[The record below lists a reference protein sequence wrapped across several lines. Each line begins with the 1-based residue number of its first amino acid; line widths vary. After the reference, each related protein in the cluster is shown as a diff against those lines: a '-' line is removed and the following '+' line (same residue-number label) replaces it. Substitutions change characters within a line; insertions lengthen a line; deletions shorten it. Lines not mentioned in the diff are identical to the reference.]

1 MRGQSGQTGTF
12 ASLAALAILV
22 GACGGGPGASQATG
36 TAGVSQPAAA
46 TAASETPAQVMARL
60 YELAKPEGNVA
71 LYSSTNNDDAKKILP
86 EFEKQF
92 PGIKV
97 THTRASGEAL
107 VQRLVTEKKAGQDLF
122 DVVETNLFEVLF
134 VIEQGYTQKYVVS
147 SAADFPAEA
156 RAADGA
162 WIAGRFNNDLPG
174 INTEKMPAGVTVKTW
189 KDLCNPA
196 LSGKIAV
203 EQSDVVIYSSLR
215 KLFGDTEAQA
225 ILRCI
230 AANKPSLRS
239 GHTDMAN
246 LLAAG
251 EFAVTLSSNG
261 HRLAQLKYEEKKPID
276 WAKTDPI
283 ITDVQSVALSNKPKN
298 PNAAK
303 LFLEWFTSPDGQRA
317 IAATGRVP
325 ASGKVPAK
333 YPDLH
338 NFAKILF
345 VNQDLRKDFEKD
357 AEFWRTTFGIK

>member
-1 MRGQSGQTGTF
+1 MRAQIRTM
-12 ASLAALAILV
+12 AILAALALLV
-22 GACGGGPGASQATG
+22 GACGGGPGASQATA
-36 TAGVSQPAAA
+36 TPAAT
-46 TAASETPAQVMARL
+46 TAAPTVASETPAQVMARL
-60 YELAKPEGNVA
+60 YELAKAEGGVA

-134 VIEQGYTQKYVVS
+134 VIESGYTQKYKVAS
-147 SAADFPAEA
+147 FGDYPDAAKDK
-156 RAADGA
+156 DGA
-162 WIAGRFNNDLPG
+162 WVAGRFNNDLIG
-174 INTEKMPAGVTVKTW
+174 INTEKVPAGVSIKTW

-196 LSGKIAV
+196 LKGKIAV
-203 EQSDVVIYSSLR
+203 EQSDVVIYSAFR
-215 KLFGDTEAQA
+215 KIFGDAEAQV
-225 ILRCI
+225 ILKCI
-230 AANKPSLRS
+230 AANSPSLRS

-251 EFAVTLSSNG
+251 EFAATLSSNG

-276 WAKTDPI
+276 WAKADPI
-283 ITDVQSVALSNKPKN
+283 ITDVQAVALSNKPKN
-298 PNAAK
+298 PNSAK
-303 LFLEWFTSPDGQRA
+303 LFLEWFTSPDGQKA

-338 NFAKILF
+338 NFGKILF
-345 VNQDLRKDFEKD
+345 VNQDLRKDFDKD
-357 AEFWRTTFGIK
+357 AEFWRTTLGIK